1 MAENP
6 SERIG
11 KIAEEQA
18 ALHFMIRGY
27 AVFWPTVDNGADFVV
42 LGKDGEYLGVQVK
55 KRGAARSSKHSSE
68 AYDLLAIVGQRY
80 IWVIPANAIRRRRGG
95 VDVRPKTSK
104 WHKYREE
111 RLHWEKP
118 AASA

>member
-18 ALHFMIRGY
+18 ALHFMIKGY
-27 AVFWPTVDNGADFVV
+27 AVFWPTVDNGADFVIV
-42 LGKDGEYLGVQVK
+42 GKEGEFLGVQVK
-55 KRGAARSSKHSSE
+55 KRGAARSSRHNAD
-68 AYDLLAIVGQRY
+68 AYDLLAIVGQKY
-80 IWVIPANAIRRRRGG
+80 IWIIPARAIRRGG
-95 VDVRPKTSK
+95 VDVRPRTSK

-118 AASA
+118 GNAA